1 MKCEYCGRRVPGRL
15 VIQGAEF
22 CRGCGA
28 PLPEDDNKP
37 DTRVLR
43 MQYDDEIKSIIN
55 GTHPNIRRGDWQS
68 IVSMKRAYAMRGL
81 NDLY

>member
-1 MKCEYCGRRVPGRL
+1 
-15 VIQGAEF
+15 
-22 CRGCGA
+22 
-28 PLPEDDNKP
+28 
-37 DTRVLR
+37 